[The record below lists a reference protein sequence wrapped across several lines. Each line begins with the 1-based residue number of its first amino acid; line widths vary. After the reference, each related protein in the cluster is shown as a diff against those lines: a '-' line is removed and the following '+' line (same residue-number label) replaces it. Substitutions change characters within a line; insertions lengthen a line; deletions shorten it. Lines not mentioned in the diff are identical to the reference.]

1 MTLTKPNVQVPK
13 KESFLSPCS
22 AHGNKVWVSVVLLVI
37 TFCLR
42 IFFCSA
48 ISTTRFSLAMATSWV
63 SVLSGGESGVS
74 ESFSLSS
81 LLKLS
86 FLCSPR
92 HFLWCLLRSCS
103 QLKRNKNT
111 PQIRNRLGCHSVG
124 TEFVSSSDIEKT
136 TPLTVMLFE
145 FQWGKQQNRQLD
157 IQINVT
163 AIVVKTW
170 PKKPNDQKF

>member
-1 MTLTKPNVQVPK
+1 MYTLIWCSRFSMTLTKPKVQVPK
-13 KESFLSPCS
+13 KESFLSPYS

-37 TFCLR
+37 TFCLC

-124 TEFVSSSDIEKT
+124 TEFVSSSDIEET
-136 TPLTVMLFE
+136 TPLTMM
-145 FQWGKQQNRQLD
+145 
-157 IQINVT
+157 
-163 AIVVKTW
+163 
-170 PKKPNDQKF
+170 